1 MSTDKIAKKLVTS
14 LYDFNKRRLLKRKI
28 NSITSVQLKKGSLIK
43 PPPEI
48 LSRHV
53 NLWEV
58 FGQRVNPAWL
68 RIYGNIS
75 GIWDYRYVPES
86 HYYTIIEPCIN
97 DKSYSKAYTDKNFYS
112 VILNDFKRPESILS
126 NIGGEFYNNKHQSI
140 DYRTVEELLGTAE
153 RFIIK
158 PATDSGGGK
167 NVSLIRRQNQ
177 RFISET
183 GEAFSHTGLMK
194 KYDKNFIVQEVIDQ
208 DPFYEK
214 FNDTSLNT
222 IRVLTYRSCA
232 DNRINILHSLLRV
245 GKKGRITDN
254 QASGGY
260 ACGLTVEGSITGIAV
275 DKYGNSY
282 NEVNSVPLIKGTKL
296 PGFDLIIQ
304 TASKIAVMFPYSR
317 LLGLDL
323 CLDKEGQCRVIEVN
337 NINNEINFF
346 QMTNGP
352 LFREFTEEIISFCL
366 NRRRSFMIDYE
377 I

>member
-1 MSTDKIAKKLVTS
+1 MSTDKIAKKLVAS

-28 NSITSVQLKKGSLIK
+28 NSITSVQLKKKPLIK

-58 FGQRVNPAWL
+58 FGQNVNPAWL
-68 RIYGNIS
+68 RIYGNTS

-97 DKSYSKAYTDKNFYS
+97 DKSYAKAYTDKNFYS
-112 VILNDFKRPESILS
+112 VILNDFKKPESIIS
-126 NIGGEFYNNKHQSI
+126 NISGEFYNNKLQPI
-140 DYRTVEELLGTAE
+140 DSNTVEELLGTAE

-167 NVSLIRRQNQ
+167 NVSLIRRQDQ
-177 RFISET
+177 KFISES
-183 GEAFSHTGLMK
+183 EEEFSLTRLMK
-194 KYDKNFIVQEVIDQ
+194 KYDNNFIVQEVIDQ

-214 FNDTSLNT
+214 LNDTSVNT
-222 IRVLTYRSCA
+222 IRVLTYRSGA
-232 DNRINILHSLLRV
+232 DNSINILHSLLRV
-245 GKKGRITDN
+245 GKRGRITDN

-260 ACGLTVEGSITGIAV
+260 ACGLTDEGTITGIAV
-275 DKYGNSY
+275 DKYGNIY

-296 PGFDLIIQ
+296 PGFELIRQ
-304 TASKIAVMFPYSR
+304 TASKIAGRFPYSR

-323 CLDKEGQCRVIEVN
+323 CLDKAGQCRVIEVN

-352 LFREFTEEIISFCL
+352 LFREFTEEVVSFCL
-366 NRRRSFMIDYE
+366 SHRRSFMIDYE